1 MWRWVLD
8 RAVEQWL
15 CKLNVCVWSFCLF
28 KCFCLLVKYIV
39 LIFACVANVS
49 ACVKVFVSLNETMG
63 TCKHWFVLVLMW
75 SSTCVEL
82 LRLDKLTLVFFSFEW
97 GQWMEMFVFFYDDYS
112 SVLFIFSDSFLSSS
126 PVSLIQSPQG
136 KCMVL
141 FDCSPALSPSALYF
155 LAALLLCSSA
165 SCLFLVPLSCQIRA
179 Q

>member
-1 MWRWVLD
+1 
-8 RAVEQWL
+8 
-15 CKLNVCVWSFCLF
+15 
-28 KCFCLLVKYIV
+28 
-39 LIFACVANVS
+39 
-49 ACVKVFVSLNETMG
+49 
-63 TCKHWFVLVLMW
+63 
-75 SSTCVEL
+75 
-82 LRLDKLTLVFFSFEW
+82 
-97 GQWMEMFVFFYDDYS
+97 MEMFVFFYDDYS